1 MSSMPAS
8 RSSGKK
14 AFFYDIGA
22 SVGYISIEMAS
33 VLKKGRVIAFEPQ
46 PALAE
51 NVVRSAR
58 LNGFDHLDVF
68 QVMLGDKPGDS
79 ALYVGSHSIHASAMA
94 REAGSQKLSCSMT
107 DDQQGR
113 VRDFVL
119 PFGYRET
126 TLQALAG
133 RKGSAHNLVFLP
145 SNPS

>member
-46 PALAE
+46 PAL
-51 NVVRSAR
+51 V
-58 LNGFDHLDVF
+58 DVF